1 MSVFK
6 DFEIDIV
13 INAIYRRK
21 VDSLTPLPLTFV
33 DLLAYICHTV
43 YVTGG
48 RGLIKSVKAVNKS
61 VMVYRRVRGFH
72 KGS

>member
-6 DFEIDIV
+6 DFEINVV
-13 INAIYRRK
+13 INAVCRYK

-43 YVTGG
+43 YVAGG
-48 RGLIKSVKAVNKS
+48 RVL
-61 VMVYRRVRGFH
+61 
-72 KGS
+72 